1 MGEGG
6 KAMEYNSISNPSQ
19 NSMTWNKKKKTSF
32 KKMFEVLSLLR

>member
-19 NSMTWNKKKKTSF
+19 NSMTWNKKKDIF
-32 KKMFEVLSLLR
+32 

>member
-6 KAMEYNSISNPSQ
+6 KAMEHNSVSNPSQ
-19 NSMTWNKKKKTSF
+19 NSMTWNKKKTSF